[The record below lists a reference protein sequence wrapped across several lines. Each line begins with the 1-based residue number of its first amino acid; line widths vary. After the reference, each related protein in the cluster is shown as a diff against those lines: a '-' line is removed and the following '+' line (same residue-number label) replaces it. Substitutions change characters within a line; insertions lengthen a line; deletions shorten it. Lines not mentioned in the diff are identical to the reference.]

1 MKALR
6 IGLIGFVALLAII
19 MIVGLVA
26 EKDYNVE
33 REIIINKPV
42 DEVFDYIKH
51 LKNQDNYSKWATMD
65 PDMIKTFRGEDAT
78 VGFVSAW
85 DSKNEDVGVGEQ
97 EITAIKEGERV
108 DFEIRFFKPF
118 ESMSPAYM
126 TTTTVEGNQTKV
138 VWGFNGHM
146 EFPTNLMLVFMDFE
160 NMIGDDLSTGLAN
173 LKVELEK

>member
-6 IGLIGFVALLAII
+6 IGLLGFVALLAII
-19 MIVGLVA
+19 MIIGLFA
-26 EKDYNVE
+26 KKDYHVE
-33 REIIINKPV
+33 REITINKPV
-42 DEVFDYIKH
+42 AEVFDYVKH
-51 LKNQDNYSKWATMD
+51 LKNQDNYSKWVMMD
-65 PDMIKTFRGEDAT
+65 PAMAKTYRGEDAT

-85 DSKNEDVGVGEQ
+85 ESTNDEVGVGEQ

-108 DFEIRFFKPF
+108 DFVIRFFKPF

-126 TTTTVEGNQTKV
+126 TTIAVEGNQTKV

-146 EFPTNLMLVFMDFE
+146 NFPTNLMLVFMDFE